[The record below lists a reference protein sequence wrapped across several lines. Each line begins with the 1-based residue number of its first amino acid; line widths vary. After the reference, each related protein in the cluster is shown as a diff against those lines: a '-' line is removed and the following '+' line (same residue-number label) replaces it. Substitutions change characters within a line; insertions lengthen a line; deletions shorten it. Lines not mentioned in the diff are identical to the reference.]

1 MWRNERFSRT
11 DQWSLSAVMCAGIA
25 FECLLFGPCGL
36 MVGLAAVAI
45 AYLLGAWIFF
55 YRFRRLGKL
64 VELDRPRQNCR
75 MGATGHQRPQRKP
88 TRRRQLLRQR
98 HAFIIY

>member
-36 MVGLAAVAI
+36 MMGLAAVAI

-55 YRFRRLGKL
+55 YRFRRLGKP
-64 VELDRPRQNCR
+64 VELEWHNWLAAAGYK
-75 MGATGHQRPQRKP
+75 MA
-88 TRRRQLLRQR
+88 LLVLR
-98 HAFIIY
+98 